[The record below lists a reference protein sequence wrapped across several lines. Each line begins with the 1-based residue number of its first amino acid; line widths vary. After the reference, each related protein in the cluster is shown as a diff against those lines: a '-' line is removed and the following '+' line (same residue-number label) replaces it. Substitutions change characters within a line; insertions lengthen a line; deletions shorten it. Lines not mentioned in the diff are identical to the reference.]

1 MDVCNS
7 DATLE
12 NSHGAAKS
20 YDESEI
26 IATSR
31 QFGGNNEYVQLLIQF
46 SILNFEHDMGLS
58 NWISPGTKTCP
69 FPGCQMIDPKV
80 GWTMS
85 M

>member
-26 IATSR
+26 IATSH
-31 QFGGNNEYVQLLIQF
+31 QLGGNNEYVQLWIQF

-69 FPGCQMIDPKV
+69 FPGRQMIDPKV
-80 GWTMS
+80 G
-85 M
+85 

>member
-31 QFGGNNEYVQLLIQF
+31 QFGGNNEYVQLLIF
-46 SILNFEHDMGLS
+46 VFNIEL
-58 NWISPGTKTCP
+58 
-69 FPGCQMIDPKV
+69 
-80 GWTMS
+80 
-85 M
+85 